1 MENKPDKSVND
12 FNTEKNMSSVNNTN
26 DEVSQLSSE
35 QFSAIQCSSKDN
47 ITVNA
52 NKTGAPVN
60 AQAKTPAPSTNA
72 AAKQTAKKQKI
83 IFIFT
88 AIVALIVIIYL
99 LSNASMCSTST
110 SLQGISVVEEELV
123 TDLNYAVIGESLYPI
138 LLVKVK
144 NTSSTTKKV
153 SFEANFYA
161 DGELLGD
168 DQASFVV
175 LAPGDE
181 AILKAQSNRGYKFWT
196 QHEYSYKITKWWIF
210 NQ

>member
-35 QFSAIQCSSKDN
+35 QFSAIPSTAKDDN
-47 ITVNA
+47 TVKA
-52 NKTGAPVN
+52 NQTAVPVN
-60 AQAKTPAPSTNA
+60 AQAKPPTSSTSA

-83 IFIFT
+83 IFIVT

-99 LSNASMCSTST
+99 LSNMSTCSTST

-168 DQASFVV
+168 DQASYVV

>member
-26 DEVSQLSSE
+26 DEASQLSSE
-35 QFSAIQCSSKDN
+35 QFSAIPSTAKDDN
-47 ITVNA
+47 TVKA
-52 NKTGAPVN
+52 NQTAVPVN
-60 AQAKTPAPSTNA
+60 VQAKTPAPSTNA

-83 IFIFT
+83 IFIVT

-110 SLQGISVVEEELV
+110 SLKGISVVEEELV

-168 DQASFVV
+168 DQASYVV
-175 LAPGDE
+175 LALGDE

>member
-35 QFSAIQCSSKDN
+35 QFSAIPSTAKDDN
-47 ITVNA
+47 TVKA
-52 NKTGAPVN
+52 NQTAVPVN
-60 AQAKTPAPSTNA
+60 AQAKPPTSSTSA
-72 AAKQTAKKQKI
+72 AVKQTAKKQKI
-83 IFIFT
+83 IFIVT

-99 LSNASMCSTST
+99 LSNMSTCSTST

-175 LAPGDE
+175 LAPGDK

>member
-83 IFIFT
+83 IFIVT

-99 LSNASMCSTST
+99 LSNM
-110 SLQGISVVEEELV
+110 
-123 TDLNYAVIGESLYPI
+123 
-138 LLVKVK
+138 
-144 NTSSTTKKV
+144 
-153 SFEANFYA
+153 
-161 DGELLGD
+161 
-168 DQASFVV
+168 
-175 LAPGDE
+175 
-181 AILKAQSNRGYKFWT
+181 
-196 QHEYSYKITKWWIF
+196 
-210 NQ
+210 

>member
-35 QFSAIQCSSKDN
+35 QFSAIPSTAKDDN
-47 ITVNA
+47 TVKA
-52 NKTGAPVN
+52 NQTAVPVN
-60 AQAKTPAPSTNA
+60 AQAKPPTSSTSA
-72 AAKQTAKKQKI
+72 AVKQTAKKQKI
-83 IFIFT
+83 IFIVT

-99 LSNASMCSTST
+99 LSNMSTCSTST
-110 SLQGISVVEEELV
+110 SLKGISVVEEELI